1 MIAPTQG
8 LLALVLAVCAAI
20 GFGLGGYRVWKL
32 YRYMRLGWNED
43 RTDQPARRLR
53 DELVIYLGQ
62 SKLFKR
68 PYVVRGIA
76 HALIFWGFIV
86 ITIGTVDL
94 LLNGIFGLHVPGT
107 ETGLFAWTIDLFAIA
122 VLASIALAA
131 VRRLFFRP
139 PRMHVASGGYVI
151 LALIAVLM
159 LSLLVFETAGI
170 AAEMGKKG
178 FTPPPLAGLFAPA
191 VRGPS
196 APAVFA
202 GAWWIHVLTVLAFAA
217 YLPQTK
223 HLHIATTL
231 PNVLFRSQRPRGA
244 LRPIKDLEEQ
254 ETFGAATLRDLS
266 WKQHL
271 DGYTCT
277 ECGRCSDQCPALATG
292 KPLDPQKIVLDL
304 RDLLL
309 REGDLLLR
317 DPKATGTPPAH
328 QSEQKPEELW
338 ACTTCAACV
347 EACPVTIEH
356 VDKIVDMRRFLTMM
370 ESSAPPEAQRA
381 LTNIERAGN
390 PWGEP
395 REARGD
401 WAEGLEVP
409 TFADRPDAE
418 YLYFVGCA
426 ASYDRRNQ
434 RVAKALAQILKAAGL
449 SFAILAREETCN
461 GDPARRIG
469 NEYLWQQQAQANI
482 ETFDRYKVRKII
494 TSCPHCFNTIAN
506 EFPQLGGS
514 YEVVHALTLVDT
526 LIKEG
531 RVRMSG
537 TAGDVASVAR
547 PLAPRPTHE
556 DGIMAMGPLVARDRD
571 SLDLAGRPAPTAGPD
586 RGNVASEPKHNETL
600 AGRPAPT
607 ADPDRGNVAD
617 RRALTDAPGETV
629 AYHDPCYLGRHN
641 KIYDAPRSVMDAV
654 PGVERVEIE
663 PYARERGFCC
673 GAGGGRMWME
683 EKVGQRVNHRRID
696 QLRAAQ
702 AGATKV
708 ASGCPFCL
716 IMLEEGVGA
725 KGLQE
730 QVQPVDVLELVA
742 ARLEGSPPA

>member
-1 MIAPTQG
+1 MTAPTQG
-8 LLALVLAVCAAI
+8 LLAVVLALAAAV
-20 GFGLGGYRVWKL
+20 GFGISGYRVWSL
-32 YRYMRLGWNED
+32 YRYMRLGRDED

-68 PYVVRGIA
+68 PYLVRGIA
-76 HALIFWGFIV
+76 HALIFWGFLV
-86 ITIGTVDL
+86 ITLGTVDL
-94 LLNGIFGLHVPGT
+94 LLNGIFGIHVPGT

-122 VLASIALAA
+122 VLGSIALAV

-139 PRMHVASGGYVI
+139 PRMHVAAGGYAI
-151 LALIAVLM
+151 LALIGVLM
-159 LSLLVFETAGI
+159 LSLLVFESAGI
-170 AAEMGKKG
+170 AAELVKKG
-178 FTPPPLAGLFAPA
+178 FTPPPLAGLFAPV
-191 VRGPS
+191 VRGPY
-196 APAVFA
+196 AEALFT
-202 GAWWIHVLTVLAFAA
+202 GAWWVHVLTVLGFAA
-217 YLPQTK
+217 YLPHTK
-223 HLHIATTL
+223 HLHIVTTL

-244 LRPIKDLEEQ
+244 LRPIPDLEEQ

-309 REGDLLLR
+309 REGDALMR
-317 DPKATGTPPAH
+317 DPQATGTPPAH
-328 QSEQKPEELW
+328 QSDLKPEELF

-370 ESSAPPEAQRA
+370 ESAAPPEAQRA
-381 LTNIERAGN
+381 LQNIERAGN

-395 REARGD
+395 REARAD
-401 WAEGLEVP
+401 WAEGLGIP
-409 TFADRPDAE
+409 TFAERPDAE

-434 RVAKALAQILKAAGL
+434 RVAKALAEILTSAGL
-449 SFAILAREETCN
+449 SFAILGREETCN

-469 NEYLWQQQAQANI
+469 NEYLWQMQAQANI
-482 ETFDRYKVRKII
+482 ETFDRYTVRKVIA
-494 TSCPHCFNTIAN
+494 SCPHCFNTIAN
-506 EFPQLGGS
+506 EFPQLGGK
-514 YEVVHALTLVDT
+514 YEVVHALTLVDE
-526 LIKEG
+526 LIRGG
-531 RVRMSG
+531 RITMTRESG
-537 TAGDVASVAR
+537 G
-547 PLAPRPTHE
+547 
-556 DGIMAMGPLVARDRD
+556 
-571 SLDLAGRPAPTAGPD
+571 
-586 RGNVASEPKHNETL
+586 
-600 AGRPAPT
+600 
-607 ADPDRGNVAD
+607 ADEV
-617 RRALTDAPGETV
+617 T

-641 KIYDAPRSVMDAV
+641 QIYDAPRDVMDAV
-654 PGVERVEIE
+654 PGVQRVEIE
-663 PYARERGFCC
+663 PHARERGFCC

-683 EKVGQRVNHRRID
+683 EQVGQRVNHRRID

-742 ARLEGSPPA
+742 DRLAGRSEGVTQP